1 MSSGTQPSS
10 TGSAPPDLSVVLAT
24 DVYETIRPVL
34 ERIREQTIRDRL
46 ELVLVVSRASAGEE
60 RPVDLAGLADV
71 RVVEV
76 ATGTPLARAQATGI
90 RYATAPRVF
99 IGETHS
105 YPHPGMASALL
116 EAHEQG
122 CDVAVPAFG
131 NANPKGLLSWTGF
144 IADYGPWMEGLPSRP
159 LDYAPFYNVSYE
171 RKVLL
176 DLGEGLERA
185 LDHGDEM
192 LRFLRSTGRRIVF
205 VPEARIDHLN
215 LSRASSMLWER
226 FVMGVMI
233 GGSRSRRWGW
243 PKRLLYCGASP
254 LIAAVLAARA
264 IRALRPIRDG
274 VRLPRWIVPG
284 IFGVSAIRAAGE
296 ALGYA
301 SGPRRWAD
309 EQMQEYELHKLHH
322 VGFR

>member
-1 MSSGTQPSS
+1 LSTSG
-10 TGSAPPDLSVVLAT
+10 APAELSVVLAT

-34 ERIREQTIRDRL
+34 ERLHEQTIRDRL
-46 ELVLVVSRASAGEE
+46 EIVLVVSESRAGEE
-60 RPVDLAGLADV
+60 CGVDLAGFANV

-76 ATGTPLARAQATGI
+76 ATGTPLARARAAGI
-90 RYATAPRVF
+90 RCATAPRVF

-122 CDVAVPAFG
+122 WDVAVPAFG
-131 NANPKGLLSWTGF
+131 NANPEGLLSWTGF
-144 IADYGPWMEGLPSRP
+144 IADYGPWMDGHPPRP
-159 LDYAPFYNVSYE
+159 LDYAPFYNVSYLRE
-171 RKVLL
+171 VLL

-192 LRFLRSTGRRIVF
+192 LRFLRSTDRRIAF
-205 VPEARIDHLN
+205 VPDARIDHLN

-226 FVMGVMI
+226 FVLGVMI
-233 GGSRSRRWGW
+233 GGTRSRRWGW

-254 LIAAVLAARA
+254 LIAAILAARA
-264 IRALRPIRDG
+264 IRTQRPIRDRI
-274 VRLPRWIVPG
+274 RLPRWIVPG
-284 IFGVSAIRAAGE
+284 ILGVSAIQAAGE

-301 SGPRRWAD
+301 SGPPRWAD

>member
-1 MSSGTQPSS
+1 MGKQPSP
-10 TGSAPPDLSVVLAT
+10 TRSAPSDLSVVLAT

-34 ERIREQTIRDRL
+34 ERLHEQTIRDRL
-46 ELVLVVSRASAGEE
+46 EIVLVVSEPRVIEE
-60 RPVDLAGLADV
+60 RAEELADFANV

-90 RYATAPRVF
+90 RCATAPRVF

-105 YPHPGMASALL
+105 YPHPGMASALV
-116 EAHEQG
+116 EAHELG

-131 NANPKGLLSWTGF
+131 NANPEGLLSWTGF
-144 IADYGPWMEGLPSRP
+144 IADYGPWVDGLPPRP

-171 RKVLL
+171 REVLL
-176 DLGEGLERA
+176 DIGKGLERA

-192 LRFLRSTGRRIVF
+192 LRFLRSTDRRIAF

-233 GGSRSRRWGW
+233 GGTRSRRWGW

-254 LIAAVLAARA
+254 LIAAILAARA
-264 IRALRPIRDG
+264 IRAQRAIRDR

-284 IFGVSAIRAAGE
+284 ILGVSAIRATGE
-296 ALGYA
+296 ALGYV

-309 EQMQEYELHKLHH
+309 EQMQEYELHKVHH